1 LAENKIHASQYA
13 YLNSVALNLDSHQQI
28 EYLISMIKNLHEV
41 IPEVAE
47 NVRGGNG
54 SVSAHKL
61 LDLFP
66 GSAIKSV
73 GIVRLEPGGSIG
85 EHSHQDEEDF
95 YYCISGRGVVVDN
108 GQEYPFTPGTLQITR
123 SGESQAIRNT
133 GETELVFLGALVAT
147 LEI

>member
-1 LAENKIHASQYA
+1 
-13 YLNSVALNLDSHQQI
+13 
-28 EYLISMIKNLHEV
+28 MIRNLHEV

-47 NVRGGNG
+47 GVRGGQG
-54 SVSAHKL
+54 TVTAHKL

-73 GIVRLEPGGSIG
+73 GVVRLEPGASVGD
-85 EHSHQDEEDF
+85 HSHQGDEDF
-95 YYCISGRGVVVDN
+95 YYCIAGTGVVVDN
-108 GQEYPFTPGTLQITR
+108 GVEYPFTPGTLQITR

-133 GETELVFLGALVAT
+133 GETELVFLGALVKA

>member
-1 LAENKIHASQYA
+1 
-13 YLNSVALNLDSHQQI
+13 
-28 EYLISMIKNLHEV
+28 MIKNVHDV
-41 IPEVAE
+41 IPEIAE
-47 NVRGGNG
+47 GVRGGNG

-73 GIVRLEPGGSIG
+73 GIVRLEPGASVG
-85 EHSHQDEEDF
+85 EHSHQNEEDF
-95 YYCISGRGVVVDN
+95 YYCISGTGVVVDN
-108 GQEYPFTPGTLQITR
+108 GVEHPFTPGTLQITR

-133 GETELVFLGALVAT
+133 GETELVFLGALVAG